1 MAGKVRVPSG
11 LSLVEGEVPYWY
23 GRMSWRANLSLLLI
37 GVLAMVLSLGS
48 LSLNILLAM
57 AMLGLGLL
65 LILLAILRVYGSEYF
80 ITNMRIYTKYGV
92 IRRRIFEI
100 RVEWIT
106 GSYISQSLLGRLY
119 NYGDIV
125 VSVPGLLTFAALVGV
140 SDPMRV
146 RLVIED
152 VLRKNRERARI
163 EEKLWELEKEFE
175 FGRISEE
182 KYLELKKRY
191 EEELKKYL

>member
-1 MAGKVRVPSG
+1 MASKVRVPSG

-37 GVLAMVLSLGS
+37 GVLAIVLGLGS
-48 LSLNILLAM
+48 LSLNILLGI